1 MTDLA
6 QKTLDV
12 LSLMTLEDGSRWG
25 QTAAPYQWRHARA
38 ILDPDGE
45 VRQFWIELPRGA
57 RKTTDLAGLMLAIL
71 YVQAP
76 AMARLYVG
84 ASDEEQAAELID
96 AANGL
101 IARTPELEGIFQAG
115 ELEITCKL
123 SGASLRALAADAS
136 AMGKRAWLIVLDE
149 VCNWPDTRKGK
160 RFWGVLMSGN
170 RKLADCRTVVISNSG
185 DPQHWSF
192 KRRETAR
199 TSRHWQFFTLP
210 GPLPWLSAADLE
222 ILREN
227 AEVESEFERLH
238 LNKWVTSED
247 RLASRADLEACTT
260 LAGPQPPRRGV
271 QYVATLDI
279 GIVND
284 RSVLTIMHRED
295 TPDGRH
301 VVLDRIARWQGTRTA
316 PVDLAEVRDTLLTL
330 TMEYYGAEVVLDPHQ
345 AVLIAQESRARGVR
359 VHEFQFTATSVG
371 RLALSL
377 HQAIRN
383 HRVALPDDETL
394 IDELAS
400 VRLRKNTLGVYRLDH
415 DSGQHDDQ
423 AVALALG
430 THYLLDGDSG
440 AEAWIAWA
448 RQKAL
453 EAGALI
459 VNPDTGRPEQL
470 AAIEPPPP
478 RRLAAVRSSEPEPAQ
493 EPALEGVVVDAATAR
508 KRARDEQFRNSP
520 DGIMMRAFSSSGR
533 R

>member
-12 LSLMTLEDGSRWG
+12 LSLMVLEDGKRWG

-76 AMARLYVG
+76 RMSRLYVG
-84 ASDEEQAAELID
+84 ASDEDQAAELIY
-96 AANGL
+96 AAHGL
-101 IARTPELEGIFQAG
+101 IARTPELEGVFAAG
-115 ELEITCKL
+115 ELEITCKH

-149 VCNWPDTRKGK
+149 VCNWPDTRKGR

-185 DPQHWSF
+185 DPQHWSY

-199 TSRHWQFFTLP
+199 TSKHWRFFTLP
-210 GPLPWLSAADLE
+210 GPLPWLTPADLE

-247 RLASRADLEACTT
+247 RLASRADLAACTT
-260 LAGPQPPRRGV
+260 LPGPLPPQRGRGR
-271 QYVATLDI
+271 YVVSLDI

-284 RSVLTIMHRED
+284 RTVMSVMHMEE
-295 TPDGRH
+295 TAAGRH
-301 VVLDRIARWQGTRTA
+301 VVLDRIIRWQGSRAA
-316 PVDLAEVRDTLLTL
+316 PVDLGDVRDTLLEL
-330 TMEYYGAEVVLDPHQ
+330 TMDYYSADVVLDPHQ
-345 AVLIAQESRARGVR
+345 AVLIAQEARAKGVI

-400 VRLRKNTLGVYRLDH
+400 VRLRKNSLGVYRLDH

-430 THYLLDGDSG
+430 THYLLGGDTS
-440 AEAWIAWA
+440 AEMWIAWA
-448 RQKAL
+448 RRKAL
-453 EAGALI
+453 EAGAVI
-459 VNPDTGRPEQL
+459 EDPDTGELTQP
-470 AAIEPPPP
+470 AAIEPPRGPQ
-478 RRLAAVRSSEPEPAQ
+478 RSEPTLTPA
-493 EPALEGVVVDAATAR
+493 PDDPLEGVVVDAATAR

-520 DGIMMRAFSSSGR
+520 DGIMMRAMMGR